1 VSHRFRQIPNFISCL
16 RILLVI
22 PISLALV
29 HQQFNTALG
38 LFAVAAASDAADGF
52 LAKRCG
58 WQSALG
64 AILDPAADKLLLA
77 TLFVLLAMLG
87 FVPLWLTA
95 VTVGRDVVIVLG
107 AIAYRICIGPVA
119 MRPSGIS
126 KLNTLCQATFILGVT
141 AKQGLAVPPNWVLV
155 MLGSLTFVT
164 AVISGI
170 DYVLRY
176 GRGAWEEAVSRR
188 AIHAGGSRHP

>member
-1 VSHRFRQIPNFISCL
+1 
-16 RILLVI
+16 VI

-58 WQSALG
+58 WQSPIG
-64 AILDPAADKLLLA
+64 AMLDPAADKLLLA
-77 TLFVLLAMLG
+77 TLFVLLAVLG
-87 FVPLWLTA
+87 LVPPWLTV
-95 VTVGRDVVIVLG
+95 VTVGRDIVIVLG
-107 AIAYRICIGPVA
+107 AIAYRIYIGSVT

-126 KLNTLCQATFILGVT
+126 KWNTLCQAAFVLGVT
-141 AKQGLAVPPNWVLV
+141 ARQGLAVPPNWVMV
-155 MLGSLTFVT
+155 MLGSLIFVT

-176 GRGAWEEAVSRR
+176 GRDAWEEAVARR
-188 AIHAGGSRHP
+188 AIRAGGSRRP

>member
-1 VSHRFRQIPNFISCL
+1 MSRWLRQIPNFISCL

-29 HQQFNTALG
+29 HQRFTTALG

-58 WQSALG
+58 WQSATG

-77 TLFVLLAMLG
+77 TLFVLLAILG
-87 FVPLWLTA
+87 LVPPWLTA
-95 VTVGRDVVIVLG
+95 VTVGRDIVIVLG
-107 AIAYRICIGPVA
+107 AIAYRVCIGPVA
-119 MRPSGIS
+119 MRPSGVS

-141 AKQGLAVPPNWVLV
+141 AKEGLGVPPNWVV
-155 MLGSLTFVT
+155 VTFGSLTFVT

-176 GRGAWEEAVSRR
+176 GRDAWEEAASRR

>member
-1 VSHRFRQIPNFISCL
+1 VSRWFRQIPNFISSL
-16 RILLVI
+16 RILLLI

-29 HQQFNTALG
+29 HHQFNTALG

-58 WQSALG
+58 WQSAIG
-64 AILDPAADKLLLA
+64 AILDPVADKLLLA
-77 TLFVLLAMLG
+77 TLFVLLTVLG
-87 FVPLWLTA
+87 LVPLWLTV
-95 VTVGRDVVIVLG
+95 VTVGRDIVIVLG
-107 AIAYRICIGPVA
+107 AIAYRVCIGPVA

-126 KLNTLCQATFILGVT
+126 KLNTLCQATVILGVT
-141 AKQGLAVPPNWVLV
+141 AKEGLAMPPDWVVV
-155 MLGSLTFVT
+155 MLGSLTFVM

-176 GRGAWEEAVSRR
+176 GISAWEEARARR
-188 AIHAGGSRHP
+188 AIHAGGSRHT